1 MFTVSAAL
9 GFRKRRARLNLF
21 VAWLC
26 FLLPLLHA
34 VHQLLQLLQL
44 VSRPCLFCL
53 PLFALFASP
62 VSITFLFFLF
72 FLYTSLLSTSPAS
85 PLHRL
90 PASGFLSWAC
100 CRRLVCLRI
109 GRIAVHPTLNLYL
122 SVCHARRLY
131 HRTVQYLSILITLC
145 TCQ

>member
-9 GFRKRRARLNLF
+9 GFRKRRARLNF
-21 VAWLC
+21 FIAWRC

-34 VHQLLQLLQL
+34 VHQLLQL
-44 VSRPCLFCL
+44 VSRPCFFCL
-53 PLFALFASP
+53 PLFALIASP
-62 VSITFLFFLF
+62 VFITFLFFLF
-72 FLYTSLLSTSPAS
+72 YLFSSLLSTSPTS

-122 SVCHARRLY
+122 SVWHSETLPPYCP
-131 HRTVQYLSILITLC
+131 ILVHSDYSV
-145 TCQ
+145 